1 MSKYVTIP
9 TTNKG
14 DVSLP
19 IDDIYAIYRSNGST
33 SLYLKGQGFG
43 GTGLPFVYANSETGS
58 NATYDAFKKAI
69 FEANPGG
76 NTTVQLPSGQTLTA

>member
-14 DVSLP
+14 DVSLL
-19 IDDIYAIYRSNGST
+19 IDDIFAIYRSNGSIAVRM
-33 SLYLKGQGFG
+33 KGTGFG
-43 GTGLPFVYANSETGS
+43 LKDFTYANSETGS

-76 NTTVQLPSGQTLTA
+76 NTRVQLPSGQTLTA

>member
-1 MSKYVTIP
+1 MSNRVTIP

-14 DVSLP
+14 DVNLP
-19 IDDIYAIYRSNGST
+19 IDDIYALYRSNGSI
-33 SLYLKGQGFG
+33 SLYLKGRGFG
-43 GTGLPFVYANSETGS
+43 ENGLEFVYANSETGS

-76 NTTVQLPSGQTLTA
+76 NSTVQLPSGQTLTA

>member
-1 MSKYVTIP
+1 MSNRVTIP

-14 DVSLP
+14 DVNLP
-19 IDDIYAIYRSNGST
+19 IDDIYALYRSNGST

-43 GTGLPFVYANSETGS
+43 TNGLEFTYANSETGS

-76 NTTVQLPSGQTLTA
+76 NSTVQLPSGQTLTA